1 MIFFSLGVSFFN
13 YSSNI
18 VTQMSILTYRDWE
31 PTIDSN
37 IQNMIII
44 LFTSSR
50 CDSCE
55 QFQKNIEQLLEELP
69 KPSSAKLFIADID
82 TSTELVDKFN
92 ITIVPTTLVI
102 NKRKIICRVSGAKIE
117 ELQKKLV

>member
-1 MIFFSLGVSFFN
+1 
-13 YSSNI
+13 
-18 VTQMSILTYRDWE
+18 MSILTYRDWE
-31 PTIDSN
+31 STIDSN

-50 CDSCE
+50 CEICE

-69 KPSSAKLFIADID
+69 KPSSAKLYIADID

>member
-1 MIFFSLGVSFFN
+1 
-13 YSSNI
+13 
-18 VTQMSILTYRDWE
+18 MSILTYRDWE

-69 KPSSAKLFIADID
+69 KPSSAKLYIADID

>member
-1 MIFFSLGVSFFN
+1 
-13 YSSNI
+13 
-18 VTQMSILTYRDWE
+18 MSILTYRDWE

-50 CDSCE
+50 CEICE

-69 KPSSAKLFIADID
+69 KPSSAKLYIADID